1 MTMSPRV
8 DFDPGLFDD
17 ERPQPVP
24 AVAGKAGVRRLNRW
38 GVAVAV
44 LAGGAVVASGAMAV
58 MRSSDVD
65 LVDSLHQLGTALAP
79 VGNAPPAVAEST
91 SRWVSVPTSVPSAR
105 PVAVHPVAKEPWC
118 SSEMLMCSTIVTGR
132 PAETLQRLTSTL
144 ALDRRQQYRLR
155 ITIEPVDQ
163 P

>member
-8 DFDPGLFDD
+8 DFDPSLFDD

-24 AVAGKAGVRRLNRW
+24 SVAGKADVRRMNRW

-44 LAGGAVVASGAMAV
+44 LAGGALVASGAMAV

-65 LVDSLHQLGTALAP
+65 WVDSLHQLGTALAP
-79 VGNAPPAVAEST
+79 VGND
-91 SRWVSVPTSVPSAR
+91 VPTAAEPTAGIVSMPSAR
-105 PVAVHPVAKEPWC
+105 PVAVHPVAKAPWC
-118 SSEMLMCSTIVTGR
+118 SSEMLMCSTVVTGR

-163 P
+163 L